1 MKQIDKRRKQINFW
15 TAFGGILLYF
25 IFVTIYILT

>member
-1 MKQIDKRRKQINFW
+1 MKHDKRKKRINFW

-25 IFVTIYILT
+25 IFVTVYILT